1 MEEIRKTRAV
11 YIIKDVKFLGLSQS
25 LEIQW
30 SKRWIDES
38 EMLVEKGI
46 QREAIMLDGIEGS
59 DASERLKKFI
69 PELNLALAKENG
81 ELQAQINAI
90 SKECAQKVKI
100 AHKESSE
107 KMIAVT
113 EIQTLRDTIKAHEEN
128 FNIAKSIN
136 DEIYAE
142 NQKLK
147 LEIEELKKGKK

>member
-1 MEEIRKTRAV
+1 MSKNLKTIYV
-11 YIIKDVKFLGLSQS
+11 IKDVKFIGISQS

-30 SKRWIDES
+30 SKRLVDENDEIFQKINERS
-38 EMLVEKGI
+38 T
-46 QREAIMLDGIEGS
+46 IMIDGIEGS
-59 DASERLKKFI
+59 DASERLKQFI

-128 FNIAKSIN
+128 FNMAKSIN

>member
-1 MEEIRKTRAV
+1 MKKEIMV
-11 YIIKDVKFLGLSQS
+11 IKDTRFLGLQNV

-30 SKRWIDES
+30 SKMTVDENDKIFDKENVRGTIDL
-38 EMLVEKGI
+38 EMA
-46 QREAIMLDGIEGS
+46 QIEGS

-90 SKECAQKVKI
+90 SKECAQKVNI

-128 FNIAKSIN
+128 FNMAKSIN

-142 NQKLK
+142 NQRLK